1 MKRIFLA
8 VVSICLTVS
17 LMGQNIKLEKP
28 TAKKTS
34 SFAIV
39 IDNGTFNAVSAQ
51 VYAYRDAVQNDG
63 LATYILRGDWENP
76 MQLRNELKK
85 LYKKAKNLEGIV
97 LVGDIPVA
105 MVRNAQHM
113 TTAFKMDEDN
123 FDRNESSVG
132 SDRFYDDLNL
142 DFEYLGRDSVDTD
155 FFYYALKTD
164 CAQKLNPTYYSAR
177 IKYPSQLG
185 GDKYQAIGAFLE
197 KCAKAHQMEEP
208 LDNMVTF
215 AGHGYNSDCLITWLD
230 ETVTIDENFQFLGK
244 SSRDFKQL
252 NFRHEDYMKYRL
264 FDELQRPEV
273 DVIFFN
279 EHGSIDKQHISEFPA
294 QETPEDYVSRY
305 AYGGYF
311 TPGPYSILSK
321 EVAKRKKAG
330 MSKEETDAYAKRLI
344 DTLCTDFHVTPK
356 FFDGWWK
363 TQNLTDEERKAE
375 AAKAKQQR
383 REIVIDLDDIKKDFR
398 PQPYFVIFNAC
409 YNGSF
414 HRKGNISG
422 YYIFGDGRTVV
433 CQGNTVNVLQ
443 DKWTYE
449 CVGIISLGARIG
461 EYNRLVPTLEGH
473 LIGDPTFHFKSG
485 ADFDFKDKIVENRKN
500 AAYWRS
506 MLDCQYPAVQNV
518 ALRML
523 NDLGQ
528 ISPAEVLQKMK
539 DSQFGTV
546 RMECLTLLSR
556 MGDNDAFVAA
566 LNLGLKDRYE
576 VVRRRAGDLCG
587 RSGDPRMMET
597 MMDVFVNYPEAK
609 RVNYSISTN
618 FLNINHDALKAAFEK
633 VKPTM
638 TYLDNKEVEKEVET
652 AIARNVKRYNSTIKE
667 IFDKSAKESDRISDI
682 RMTRNSNLHEAIPQ
696 FLEMLTDKDNSL
708 KIRLNAAEALGWY
721 IYSYKRQDIIDGCQ
735 KILATNSDL
744 EPELRAEIEQTI
756 NRLK

>member
-1 MKRIFLA
+1 MKKIFLA
-8 VVSICLTVS
+8 IVSVCLTVS
-17 LMGQNIKLEKP
+17 LMGQNIKVEKP
-28 TAKKTS
+28 TVKKGNA
-34 SFAIV
+34 FVIV
-39 IDNGTFNAVSAQ
+39 IDNATFNACQKQ
-51 VYAYRDAVQNDG
+51 VYDYRDATQADG
-63 LATYILRGDWENP
+63 LSTYILRGDWENP

-85 LYKKAKNLEGIV
+85 LYKKAKNMEGIV
-97 LVGDIPVA
+97 LIGDIPVA

-113 TTAFKMDEDN
+113 TTAFKMDEDK

-142 DFEYLGRDSVDTD
+142 DFEYIGRDSVDTD
-155 FFYYALKTD
+155 FFYYNLKTD
-164 CAQKLNPTYYSAR
+164 CAQHLNPTYYSAR
-177 IKYPSQLG
+177 IKYPAELG
-185 GDKYQAIGAFLE
+185 GDKYEAIATFLE
-197 KCAKAHQMEEP
+197 KCVEAHKMQNT
-208 LDNMVTF
+208 LDNIVTF
-215 AGHGYNSDCLITWLD
+215 AGHGYNSDCLITWMD
-230 ETVTIDENFQFLGK
+230 ESITLEENFQFVK
-244 SSRDFKQL
+244 NSSRNLKQL

-273 DVIFFN
+273 DAIFFN
-279 EHGSIDKQHISEFPA
+279 EHGSIDKQHISEFPSK
-294 QETPEDYVSRY
+294 ETPKDYAEKYRHG
-305 AYGGYF
+305 YGWDA
-311 TPGPYSILSK
+311 GPYDILSK

-330 MSKEETDAYAKRLI
+330 MSDEEVTEYAKRLQ
-344 DTLCTDFHVTPK
+344 DTLCKDFHVTPK
-356 FFDGWWK
+356 FFDEWWRIRNF
-363 TQNLTDEERKAE
+363 TSEERKAANE
-375 AAKAKQQR
+375 KSKQER
-383 REIVIDLDDIKKDFR
+383 REIIIDLQDLKGFN
-398 PQPYFVIFNAC
+398 PQPYFVMFNAC

-422 YYIFGDGRTVV
+422 YYIFGNGRTIV

-473 LIGDPTFHFKSG
+473 LIGDPTFHFQSG
-485 ADFDFKDKIVENRKN
+485 ADIDFKGVIAANRKN

-506 MLDCQYPAVQNV
+506 QLDSPYPAVQNV
-518 ALRML
+518 AMRML
-523 NDLGQ
+523 RDLGQ
-528 ISPAEVLQKMK
+528 ISSGEILQKMK
-539 DSQFGTV
+539 DSKFGTV
-546 RMECLTLLSR
+546 RMECLTLISR
-556 MGDNDAFVAA
+556 MGDNDTFAEAIK
-566 LNLGLKDRYE
+566 LGLKDRYE

-587 RSGDPRMMET
+587 RSGDPRVMET

-609 RVNYSISTN
+609 RVSYNISTN

-682 RMTRNSNLHEAIPQ
+682 RMTRNYNLHEAIPQ

-708 KIRLNAAEALGWY
+708 EIRLNVAEALGWY

-744 EPELRAEIEQTI
+744 EPELKAEIEQTI